1 MKMKRHLLIAAIL
14 IAAATIVAPSIASSA
29 SPTSRTVSSPSARSK
44 AAVQRAVAHWTP
56 ARMKAARPWK
66 VRGPAG
72 AAAADTAPVHR
83 SDPVT
88 VAATAVPR
96 PYTNAP
102 DKFNGKVFFS
112 HDGLDYV
119 CSGTLINSP
128 AKNVVWTA
136 GHCVNDGEGDHAFHT
151 NWVFV
156 PAYSSNG
163 SGNAPYGTW
172 AAKTLTTTVQWAQHG
187 NFRQDLGAANL
198 VKVGGKNLGQNI
210 GGQGIAFNRPA
221 QQAYSDF
228 GYPQAPPF
236 NGNSQYRC
244 DSPLVARDDPFD
256 GPGPLTMKI
265 NCNMTGGSSGGGWLV
280 NIDGNGLG
288 TVVSVNSYGY
298 TNDSSHE
305 YGPYQGDEALALY
318 NQVKGAK

>member
-1 MKMKRHLLIAAIL
+1 MKRTIVAALLIV
-14 IAAATIVAPSIASSA
+14 AATIVAPSLASGAAPA
-29 SPTSRTVSSPSARSK
+29 SGNISSPSTRSK
-44 AAVQRAVAHWTP
+44 ADVQRAVAHWTP

-66 VRGPAG
+66 VAKVSNGAVADASPVHRGKQVAV
-72 AAAADTAPVHR
+72 AAAA
-83 SDPVT
+83 
-88 VAATAVPR
+88 VAVAR

-112 HDGLDYV
+112 HGSTDYV

-128 AKNVVWTA
+128 SKNVVWTA
-136 GHCVNDGEGDHAFHT
+136 GHCVADGQGDHTFHT

-172 AAKTLTTTVQWAQHG
+172 AAKKLSTRDAWLKNG
-187 NFRQDLGAANL
+187 NFRQDFGAANL
-198 VKVGGKNLGQNI
+198 VEVGGKNLGQNI
-210 GGQGIAFNRPA
+210 GGQGITFNRPA

-236 NGNSQYRC
+236 DGNSQFRC
-244 DSPLVARDDPFD
+244 NSPLVARDDPFE
-256 GPGPLTMKI
+256 GPGPLAMKI

-280 NIDGNGLG
+280 DIDDHGLG
-288 TVVSVNSYGY
+288 LVASINSYGY
-298 TNDSSHE
+298 TDDSTHE
-305 YGPYQGDEALALY
+305 YGPYQGDEAMSLY
-318 NQVKGAK
+318 DQVKGAK